1 MKSVSGK
8 YLCKVLERHGWR
20 LQRISSSHHI
30 YERDDIEAIAVV
42 PVHANRD
49 MRIGIL
55 KTILQ
60 AAGLTEKDL

>member
-20 LQRISSSHHI
+20 LQRVSGSHYI
-30 YERDDIEAIAVV
+30 YEKDGVEEIVVV

-49 MRIGIL
+49 LRIGTL
-55 KTILQ
+55 KTILRTS
-60 AAGLTEKDL
+60 GLAEKDL

>member
-20 LQRISSSHHI
+20 LQRVSGSHYI
-30 YERDDIEAIAVV
+30 YEKDGVEEIIVV

-49 MRIGIL
+49 LRIGTL
-55 KTILQ
+55 KTILRTS
-60 AAGLTEKDL
+60 GLTEKDL